1 MRDKIKVGDFRQG
14 CLRSIAPS
22 AWVLVQGPTLQYIS
36 RVVPPIAQHN
46 QGCAASSQKIG
57 NSRISAAITLSVSL
71 SLSRSLLLM
80 LMLLLLLRLL
90 LLLLLRLL
98 LLLVAQ
104 GMTWRE
110 LPRALWAT
118 HHSLRE
124 RGGTVELCTHMVYT
138 RL

>member
-1 MRDKIKVGDFRQG
+1 M
-14 CLRSIAPS
+14 LMLSL
-22 AWVLVQGPTLQYIS
+22 VLVL
-36 RVVPPIAQHN
+36 VLV
-46 QGCAASSQKIG
+46 
-57 NSRISAAITLSVSL
+57 LSL
-71 SLSRSLLLM
+71 SLSLSLSLLLM

-118 HHSLRE
+118 HHRLRE
-124 RGGTVELCTHMVYT
+124 RGGTVELCTHMVYKDT
-138 RL
+138 QLLPPNAVWCGETLKALACVGGP

>member
-1 MRDKIKVGDFRQG
+1 MRDKIKVGDIRQG

-46 QGCAASSQKIG
+46 QGCAASSQNIG
-57 NSRISAAITLSVSL
+57 NSGISAAITSSVSL
-71 SLSRSLLLM
+71 SLSLSLLLM

-118 HHSLRE
+118 DHRLRE
-124 RGGTVELCTHMVYT
+124 RGGTVEL
-138 RL
+138 

>member
-1 MRDKIKVGDFRQG
+1 M
-14 CLRSIAPS
+14 L
-22 AWVLVQGPTLQYIS
+22 VLVL
-36 RVVPPIAQHN
+36 VLV
-46 QGCAASSQKIG
+46 
-57 NSRISAAITLSVSL
+57 LSL
-71 SLSRSLLLM
+71 SLSLSLL

-124 RGGTVELCTHMVYT
+124 RGGTVELCTHIVYKDTQLLPQT
-138 RL
+138 RSGVVKR

>member
-1 MRDKIKVGDFRQG
+1 M
-14 CLRSIAPS
+14 
-22 AWVLVQGPTLQYIS
+22 
-36 RVVPPIAQHN
+36 
-46 QGCAASSQKIG
+46 
-57 NSRISAAITLSVSL
+57 SL
-71 SLSRSLLLM
+71 SLSLSLVLM
-80 LMLLLLLRLL
+80 LMRLLLLRLL

>member
-57 NSRISAAITLSVSL
+57 NSGISAAITSSVSL
-71 SLSRSLLLM
+71 SLSLSLLLM